1 MTNNH
6 TLEEAYMTTDTY
18 KNIDL
23 HGGVQVNKNG
33 SITMFATIYN
43 TDLFKMTYYD
53 YDITTA
59 RSLFKKAC
67 IEERDSYIVE
77 IRETLLKGKK

>member
-1 MTNNH
+1 MK
-6 TLEEAYMTTDTY
+6 TDTY
-18 KNIDL
+18 KNIDF

-33 SITMFATIYN
+33 SFTMYATIYD
-43 TDLFKMTYYD
+43 TDLFKQTYYD
-53 YDITTA
+53 YDIATA

-77 IRETLLKGKK
+77 VNETLFKRGK

>member
-1 MTNNH
+1 M
-6 TLEEAYMTTDTY
+6 ATDTY

-33 SITMFATIYN
+33 SLTMFATIYN

-53 YDITTA
+53 YDIATA
-59 RSLFKKAC
+59 RALFRKDCLK
-67 IEERDSYIVE
+67 ERDSYIVE
-77 IRETLLKGKK
+77 IKETLFRGKK

>member
-1 MTNNH
+1 MK
-6 TLEEAYMTTDTY
+6 TDTY

-33 SITMFATIYN
+33 SLTMYATIYN

-53 YDITTA
+53 HDIATA
-59 RSLFKKAC
+59 RALFRKAC
-67 IEERDSYIVE
+67 LEERGSYIVE
-77 IRETLLKGKK
+77 VKETLLKGEK

>member
-1 MTNNH
+1 MK
-6 TLEEAYMTTDTY
+6 TDTY

-33 SITMFATIYN
+33 SLTMFATIYN
-43 TDLFKMTYYD
+43 ELFKMTYYN
-53 YDITTA
+53 YDIATA
-59 RSLFKKAC
+59 RSLFKNAC

-77 IRETLLKGKK
+77 VNESLLSGEK

>member
-1 MTNNH
+1 MK
-6 TLEEAYMTTDTY
+6 TDTY

-33 SITMFATIYN
+33 SLTMFATIYN

-53 YDITTA
+53 YDFATA

-77 IRETLLKGKK
+77 IKKTLLKGKK

>member
-1 MTNNH
+1 MK
-6 TLEEAYMTTDTY
+6 TDTY

-33 SITMFATIYN
+33 SLTMFATIYN
-43 TDLFKMTYYD
+43 ELFKMTYYN
-53 YDITTA
+53 YDIATA
-59 RSLFKKAC
+59 RNLFKKAC

-77 IRETLLKGKK
+77 VNESLLSGEK

>member
-1 MTNNH
+1 MR
-6 TLEEAYMTTDTY
+6 TDTY

-33 SITMFATIYN
+33 SLTMFATIYN

-53 YDITTA
+53 YDIATA

>member
-1 MTNNH
+1 
-6 TLEEAYMTTDTY
+6 MTTDTY

-33 SITMFATIYN
+33 SITIFATIYN

-53 YDITTA
+53 YDIATA

>member
-1 MTNNH
+1 
-6 TLEEAYMTTDTY
+6 MTTDTY

-33 SITMFATIYN
+33 SLTMFATIYN

-53 YDITTA
+53 YDIATA